1 MNRLNILNVIQ
12 QLKTTK
18 TNNLSIDVC
27 IRFLFILL
35 QALMLIDLDEEDNDY
50 KLLKDRFVV
59 LFFLKSVLVNRIVK
73 L

>member
-35 QALMLIDLDEEDNDY
+35 QALKLIDLDEEDNDY